1 MDRKNFAKFLQS
13 FCKVFAK
20 FLKTSQIIISP
31 FSHITPRKVFLSV
44 LRSFL
49 MNVYFVYSLMN
60 VHKVDMD
67 HSSTAFKGPSTF
79 DFRIF

>member
-1 MDRKNFAKFLQS
+1 MA
-13 FCKVFAK
+13 
-20 FLKTSQIIISP
+20 

>member
-1 MDRKNFAKFLQS
+1 MRIKIRCCTASFWCAFHQICLQHENA
-13 FCKVFAK
+13 VA
-20 FLKTSQIIISP
+20 

-44 LRSFL
+44 LCSFL

-67 HSSTAFKGPSTF
+67 HSSTAFKLMF
-79 DFRIF
+79 V